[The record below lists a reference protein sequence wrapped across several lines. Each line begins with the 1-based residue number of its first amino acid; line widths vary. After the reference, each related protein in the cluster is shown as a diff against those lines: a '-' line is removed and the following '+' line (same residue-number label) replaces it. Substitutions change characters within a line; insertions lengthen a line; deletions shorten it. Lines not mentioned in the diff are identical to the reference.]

1 MDRVMGNESQILDV
15 KLIQMSEL
23 DSPWIRLHGQLNKQ
37 FMNSNLFNLLVCVI
51 LVMALNDS
59 MSSTYFNTNAFKW
72 VSCRNCSNSHNE
84 LCIHAQAFDSLLH
97 RCSYSNFEINGKTQ
111 ADKCEQMGVQ
121 NHIEISGQPINNL
134 QLMRV
139 YTIPSCAQVKFRMF
153 NSYEKDHVK
162 NGHLKRNLVWFQ
174 FHRPDRFSEEL
185 RTPLS

>member
-23 DSPWIRLHGQLNKQ
+23 DSPWIRLHGQHNKQ

-51 LVMALNDS
+51 LVMAQ
-59 MSSTYFNTNAFKW
+59 MRTNGSL
-72 VSCRNCSNSHNE
+72 SCRSCSNSHNE

-134 QLMRV
+134 QLMMV
-139 YTIPSCAQVKFRMF
+139 YTIPSCTQVKYR
-153 NSYEKDHVK
+153 
-162 NGHLKRNLVWFQ
+162 
-174 FHRPDRFSEEL
+174 
-185 RTPLS
+185 RTAQCSILMRKTV